1 MGCNKLESSRL
12 FRCGAVVEIP
22 HFPVFSVGP
31 GQVQPLQGQDA
42 VMPLLDIE
50 KGHYGVLALEG
61 LHLAGAHGKNGEV
74 WYLDDRATPEQ
85 SRALKLIAA
94 HIRTRKNSYFET
106 AHIVQEVGERG
117 NRVVVGD
124 KGGFDA
130 DYILGG
136 D

>member
-1 MGCNKLESSRL
+1 RTGGEQGEVAGELSEPGTCAAPRTCNFGAGPSPRHYCYAL
-12 FRCGAVVEIP
+12 F
-22 HFPVFSVGP
+22 S
-31 GQVQPLQGQDA
+31 
-42 VMPLLDIE
+42 LDIE

-94 HIRTRKNSYFET
+94 HIRTRKNSYFKT

-130 DYILGG
+130 DYI
-136 D
+136 